1 VKWFKDMN
9 VGKKVT
15 GAFLILSFIVTILSV
30 MVVYNIYKI
39 DNRYS
44 DLYSNNG
51 LATGY
56 IGEMGM
62 FFNDSR
68 TVYYNILIENDYNL
82 IMQNV
87 TKLKEVDNKI
97 NDVYNQLLSKAQ
109 TDQAKEELRQFKDT
123 LDKYRTIRQSSI
135 ELAIQNKD
143 AEALATFRQAGSK
156 QLSEDLNNQMTE
168 MFKTMETTG
177 TKQSDLLTEQSYFMI
192 YTMLAVAI
200 AVIILSLLL
209 GNFIASYI
217 RKAIQVLM
225 EAAEKIANGDLD
237 VKIEIDSRDELGK
250 LAQAFEK
257 MSNNVNTAM
266 ENINSASEQVAAGS
280 KNVSEASISLS
291 QGATEQASSV
301 EELSSSLEEISS
313 QTKLNAQNADKANS
327 LTGTAKISAGTGNT
341 YMHDMLRAMTEINAS
356 STGISKIIKVIDEIA
371 FQTNILALNAA
382 VEAARAGQHGKGF
395 AVVAE
400 EVRNLAARSAK
411 AAKETTD
418 MIEGSIGK
426 VNEGTKIANQTAEAL
441 TQIVQIVT
449 EVAELVEKIASASN
463 EQSIALEQIN
473 QGVIQVSEVVQSNS
487 STAEESASASEQL
500 SAQAELLKETVS
512 QFKLRVNT
520 QAKQSFYL
528 NKDDFTQ
535 QPKAVKGKHSKKIP
549 SQIALS
555 DDEFG
560 KY

>member
-39 DNRYS
+39 DSRYS

-51 LATGY
+51 LVTGY
-56 IGEMGM
+56 VGEMGM

-68 TVYYNILIENDYNL
+68 VTYYNILMEKDYN
-82 IMQNV
+82 INIQNV
-87 TKLKEVDNKI
+87 TKIKDIDNKI
-97 NDVYNQLLSKAQ
+97 NDLYNLVVSKTQNDQ
-109 TDQAKEELRQFKDT
+109 TKEELRQFKDT
-123 LDKYRTIRQSSI
+123 LDKYRTLRQKSI
-135 ELAIQNKD
+135 ELALQNKD
-143 AEALATFRQAGSK
+143 EEALTTFRQAGSK
-156 QLSEDLNNQMTE
+156 QLSEDINSQLTD
-168 MFKTMETTG
+168 MFKTMETSG
-177 TKQSDLLTEQSYFMI
+177 NKQSDMLTEQSYFMI
-192 YTMLAVAI
+192 YTMLVVAI

-209 GNFIASYI
+209 GNFIANYI
-217 RKAIQVLM
+217 RKSINILM
-225 EAAEKIANGDLD
+225 EAAEKIASGDLN
-237 VKIEIDSRDELGK
+237 VQITIDSRDELGQ
-250 LAQAFEK
+250 LAQAFDK

-266 ENINSASEQVAAGS
+266 ENINSASEQVASGS
-280 KNVSEASISLS
+280 KNVSESSISLS

-327 LTGTAKISAGTGNT
+327 LTETAKTNAGTSNA

-441 TQIVQIVT
+441 TEIVQIVT

-520 QAKQSFYL
+520 QAKQNFYL

-535 QPKAVKGKHSKKIP
+535 PPRTAKGKHSKKVP
-549 SQIALS
+549 NQISLS

>member
-1 VKWFKDMN
+1 MKWFKDMN

-39 DNRYS
+39 DSRYS

-68 TVYYNILIENDYNL
+68 VTYYSIVIEKDYNTN
-82 IMQNV
+82 MQNIA
-87 TKLKEVDNKI
+87 KLKDIDTKI
-97 NDVYNQLLSKAQ
+97 NDVYNLLVSKSQ
-109 TDQAKEELRQFKDT
+109 TDQTKEELRQFKDT
-123 LDKYRTIRQSSI
+123 LDKYRTLRQGSI
-135 ELAIQNKD
+135 DLALQNKNE
-143 AEALATFRQAGSK
+143 EALMTFRQAGAR
-156 QLSEDLNNQMTE
+156 QLSEDLNNQLMDL
-168 MFKTMETTG
+168 FKVMESTG
-177 TKQSDLLTEQSYFMI
+177 MKQSDTLTEQAYVMI

-200 AVIILSLLL
+200 VVIILSLLL

-217 RKAIQVLM
+217 RKAIHALM
-225 EAAEKIANGDLD
+225 EAAEKIASGDLD
-237 VKIEIDSRDELGK
+237 VQIPIDSRDELGH
-250 LAQAFEK
+250 LAQAFDK

-266 ENINSASEQVAAGS
+266 ENINAASEQVAAGS

-301 EELSSSLEEISS
+301 EELSSSLEEISA
-313 QTKLNAQNADKANS
+313 QTKLNANNADKANS
-327 LTGTAKISAGTGNT
+327 LTNTAKTNAGTGNA

-500 SAQAELLKETVS
+500 NAQAELLKETVS

-520 QAKQSFYL
+520 QAKQNFYS
-528 NKDDFTQ
+528 NKDDVTQ
-535 QPKAVKGKHSKKIP
+535 PPRITKGKHSKKIP

>member
-39 DNRYS
+39 DSRYS

-51 LATGY
+51 LVTGD

-62 FFNDSR
+62 FFNDAR
-68 TVYYNILIENDYNL
+68 AIYYKIIVESDSTI

-87 TKLKEVDNKI
+87 DQLKGVDNKI
-97 NDVYNQLLSKAQ
+97 DDVYNLLVSKAQ
-109 TDQAKEELRQFKDT
+109 DEQTKEALRQFKDK
-123 LDKYRTIRQSSI
+123 LDKYRAIRQSSI
-135 ELAIQNKD
+135 ELAKQNKD
-143 AEALATFRQAGSK
+143 VESLAVFRQAGGP
-156 QLSEDLNNQMTE
+156 QLSEEINNELTDL
-168 MFKTMETTG
+168 FKNMESAG
-177 TKQSDLLTEQSYFMI
+177 TKQSDMLTEQSYFTIYMI
-192 YTMLAVAI
+192 LAVAI

-209 GNFIASYI
+209 GNFIAKYI
-217 RKAIQVLM
+217 RKSIQILM
-225 EAAEKIANGDLD
+225 EAAEKIANGNLD
-237 VKIEIDSRDELGK
+237 VDITIDSRDELGQ
-250 LAQAFEK
+250 LAQSFDK
-257 MSNNVNTAM
+257 MSHNVNTAM
-266 ENINSASEQVAAGS
+266 ENINAASEQVAAGS

-327 LTGTAKISAGTGNT
+327 LTETAKTNAGTSNA

-441 TQIVQIVT
+441 TKIVQIVT

-520 QAKQSFYL
+520 QTKQNFYL

-535 QPKAVKGKHSKKIP
+535 PPKTAKGKHSKKVP

>member
-15 GAFLILSFIVTILSV
+15 GAFLIISFIVTILSV

-51 LATGY
+51 LVTGY
-56 IGEMGM
+56 VSEMGM
-62 FFNDSR
+62 FLNDSR
-68 TVYYNILIENDYNL
+68 VVYYKIIIENDNNA

-87 TKLKEVDNKI
+87 AQLKDVDNKI
-97 NDVYNQLLSKAQ
+97 DDVYNLLVSKAQ
-109 TDQAKEELRQFKDT
+109 NDQTKEELRQFKDK
-123 LDKYRTIRQSSI
+123 LDKYRSIRQSSI
-135 ELAIQNKD
+135 ELAKQNKD
-143 AEALATFRQAGSK
+143 VEALAMFRQSGAP
-156 QLSEDLNNQMTE
+156 QLAEELKNQLTD
-168 MFKTMETTG
+168 MFKIMETSG

-217 RKAIQVLM
+217 RKAIHELM

-237 VKIEIDSRDELGK
+237 VKITIDSRDELGK
-250 LAQAFEK
+250 LAQAFDK
-257 MSNNVNTAM
+257 MSNNVNKAM

-291 QGATEQASSV
+291 QGASEQASSV

-327 LTGTAKISAGTGNT
+327 LTGTAKTNAGTGNA
-341 YMHDMLRAMTEINAS
+341 YMHDMLCAMTEINAS
-356 STGISKIIKVIDEIA
+356 SAGISKIIKVIDEIA

-411 AAKETTD
+411 AAKETAD

-426 VNEGTKIANQTAEAL
+426 VSEGTKIANQTAEAL
-441 TQIVQIVT
+441 TKIVQIVT

-520 QAKQSFYL
+520 QAKQSFY
-528 NKDDFTQ
+528 
-535 QPKAVKGKHSKKIP
+535 
-549 SQIALS
+549 
-555 DDEFG
+555 
-560 KY
+560 